1 MPGAYKIMVRDK
13 ESFAYTII
21 AEEGIDSELIA
32 ASGATKFYF
41 HPTVIGGVIPFK
53 NASVMAF
60 VPLKQHQALTQ
71 EKQALNER
79 RKGIMT
85 TEEQHLEE
93 YRKLPVA
100 ITTEVESYAGWLMD
114 AEKKAMINGTTSSNQ
129 VQEAQKEI
137 ARNRN
142 KDQEKTRL
150 EEKLNQTERDKA
162 TAERERDSL
171 AEKNKTL
178 QAENQRLRE
187 KNEQLDQP
195 PNFED
200 FGEKPQFE
208 TEAKI
213 LQTNL
218 PTFTK

>member
-1 MPGAYKIMVRDK
+1 NKKLVDQEISKVHRDARNNALQK
-13 ESFAYTII
+13 DI
-21 AEEGIDSELIA
+21 SE
-32 ASGATKFYF
+32 
-41 HPTVIGGVIPFK
+41 
-53 NASVMAF
+53 
-60 VPLKQHQALTQ
+60 
-71 EKQALNER
+71 
-79 RKGIMT
+79 
-85 TEEQHLEE
+85 
-93 YRKLPVA
+93 
-100 ITTEVESYAGWLMD
+100 
-114 AEKKAMINGTTSSNQ
+114 KAMINGTTSSNQ